1 MFSLNQPSSQ
11 ASRDRGALD
20 GTGYG
25 HGQSL
30 AGGADTMGAAQGDE
44 RGRRGMRDRNL
55 IGAASPGWRL
65 ELDQACDP
73 AGR

>member
-30 AGGADTMGAAQGDE
+30 AGGADTMGATKGGVVGCGIGTSLEQHRPDGALSWIRHVTPQGVN
-44 RGRRGMRDRNL
+44 R
-55 IGAASPGWRL
+55 
-65 ELDQACDP
+65 
-73 AGR
+73 